1 MDKRRALEATTQV
14 PGEVGHPWGILRGT
28 KPKLKGGHQIV
39 TGYELRGGVL
49 SGYLKILSKHRGLVD
64 NNWRCQVGTWKYWQA
79 LGRYWVSTRGTRWEL
94 SPHWES
100 LSLLQGTGDMGNSGE
115 KWGYWWTL
123 GEYWKSLG
131 LHSYPG
137 QDGTSPAVPQCP
149 LPTAPRGWIIVP
161 FSQRGLRS
169 EMSLGQ

>member
-100 LSLLQGTGDMGNSGE
+100 LSLFQGTWAIVVRSGDTGGHWVSTGSH
-115 KWGYWWTL
+115 WACT
-123 GEYWKSLG
+123 
-131 LHSYPG
+131 HPG
-137 QDGTSPAVPQCP
+137 QDSTSPAVPQCP